1 MTQIVWGQGE
11 DGDMFSFENFGKHV
25 QVICT
30 SNMKIFFGKY
40 SLKDRGYFNYYV
52 DYEKST
58 ESYPHEREVHFQS
71 WKQLRIQNYQED
83 YFCYLS
89 YKVNTLLLIPHELF

>member
-40 SLKDRGYFNYYV
+40 SLKDRGYFNYY
-52 DYEKST
+52 
-58 ESYPHEREVHFQS
+58 FG
-71 WKQLRIQNYQED
+71 WLW
-83 YFCYLS
+83 
-89 YKVNTLLLIPHELF
+89 KVNRKLSTWTRSALSKLKTTAHTKLPGGLFLLFKL